1 MQFLLGY
8 MFTMK
13 FVIKLFPEITI
24 KSRPVRKQFI
34 NQLRRNI
41 KNTLKYADIA
51 CTVQGQWDAIEVVI
65 ENDEQELATRSCM
78 QRIPGIAKI
87 LTVKEH
93 NFKTFDDILD
103 IAHQAY
109 KNEIAGKSFV
119 VRVKRIGEHDF
130 KSIDVERY
138 VGGGL
143 LQRNPTSKVQLKKPD
158 YTVKMEI
165 RKQRLLTI
173 SAIDEGMGGYP
184 LGCIEGV
191 LSLMSGG
198 FDSTVAS
205 HLMSRR
211 GLLTHFVFFNLGGT
225 AHEVGVKQVAHYLW
239 KQYASSH
246 GVKFVTVPFEG
257 VVAEILKNVDNSQM
271 GVILKRMMLRAASDV
286 AEELGI
292 ESLVTG
298 ECIAQVSSQTLR
310 NLNVIDAVTDTLV
323 LRPLIC
329 MDKPE
334 IINIS
339 RKIGAYDFAARM
351 PEYCGVISVKPTTR
365 ARIEKVEFEE
375 GKFDFT
381 VLQEAIAN
389 KKVEHI
395 NSVLSS
401 SDSVLD
407 IELVQVPDTKDV
419 IIDIRAPQ
427 EEEQNPLHLTNNQI
441 IKIPFYELMSRLEEL
456 PSNNNVLLYCA
467 KGTMSQ
473 VHAQQL
479 QQTGR
484 DNIKVFKPS

>member
-1 MQFLLGY
+1 
-8 MFTMK
+8 MK

-34 NQLRRNI
+34 AQLRRNI
-41 KNTLKYADIA
+41 KNTLKYSDIP
-51 CTVQGQWDAIEVVI
+51 CNVQGQWDSIEVNI
-65 ENDEQELATRSCM
+65 EEDAQELPTRSCLE
-78 QRIPGIAKI
+78 RIPGIAKI

-93 NFKTFDDILD
+93 NFETFDDILD
-103 IAHQAY
+103 IAEKAY
-109 KNEIAGKSFV
+109 SEEIANKSFC
-119 VRVKRIGEHDF
+119 VRVKRSGEHDF
-130 KSIDVERY
+130 RSIDVERY

-143 LQRNPTSKVQLKKPD
+143 LQRIPSSHVKLKKPD
-158 YTVKMEI
+158 YTVSMEI
-165 RKQRLLTI
+165 RKKRLLTI
-173 SAIDEGMGGYP
+173 SAIDKGMGGYP
-184 LGCIEGV
+184 LGCIDGV

-205 HLMSRR
+205 HLMARR
-211 GLLTHFVFFNLGGT
+211 GLLTHYIFFNLGGT

-257 VVAEILKNVDNSQM
+257 VVAEILKSVDNAQM
-271 GVILKRMMLRAASDV
+271 GVILKRMMLRAASEV
-286 AEELGI
+286 AEDLGI

-334 IINIS
+334 IIDIS

-365 ARIEKVEFEE
+365 ARMDKVEAEE
-375 GKFDFT
+375 NKFDFT
-381 VLQEAIAN
+381 VLQDAITN
-389 KKVEHI
+389 RKVERI
-395 NSVLSS
+395 NNVLSS
-401 SDSVLD
+401 TDSVMD
-407 IELVQVPDTKDV
+407 VELVHVPDPQDIV
-419 IIDIRAPQ
+419 IDIRAPH
-427 EEEQNPLHLTNNQI
+427 EEELSPLHLTNNQI
-441 IKIPFYELMSRLEEL
+441 NKIPFYELMARLEEL
-456 PSNNNVLLYCA
+456 PDDKSVLLYCA

-473 VHAQQL
+473 MHAQQL
-479 QQTGR
+479 KQAGKE
-484 DNIKVFKPS
+484 NVKVFKPV